1 MPATCPLRKVTSP
14 TMVGRVVAL
23 EFGFVTAS
31 RITTEPRRAFVKLP
45 ENADDVVEEEEE
57 EEDALFPPGEFVAA
71 AAAASPW
78 GGLL

>member
-1 MPATCPLRKVTSP
+1 
-14 TMVGRVVAL
+14 MVGRVVVL

-31 RITTEPRRAFVKLP
+31 RITTEPRRALVKLP

-57 EEDALFPPGEFVAA
+57 EEDALFPPGEFAAA

>member
-14 TMVGRVVAL
+14 TMVGRVVVL

-31 RITTEPRRAFVKLP
+31 RITTEPRRALVKLP
-45 ENADDVVEEEEE
+45 ENADDVVEEEE